1 MRGGQSGRWLLRDLE
16 PPSVPALSRASLHH
30 TGSASHSSP
39 SHLPGALPALPKGGL
54 WFGMCHPLPVPG
66 SLLLLY
72 QPPPPGSAVHT
83 SALPHRQGG
92 SRPVIRVSPQSAFP
106 ERPGSPP
113 PMSQRPGH
121 QSQACPCDHVI
132 VLGESLVQFKGKV

>member
-1 MRGGQSGRWLLRDLE
+1 MDAGSSVTRSPRVSLPSPV
-16 PPSVPALSRASLHH
+16 PPSITREALATPHQVTFLVLRQHFPKVASGLGRATLSQSL
-30 TGSASHSSP
+30 
-39 SHLPGALPALPKGGL
+39 GL
-54 WFGMCHPLPVPG
+54 YFFCTNH
-66 SLLLLY
+66 
-72 QPPPPGSAVHT
+72 PPPGSAVHA

-113 PMSQRPGH
+113 PITQRPGH
-121 QSQACPCDHVI
+121 QPQLCPCDHVI